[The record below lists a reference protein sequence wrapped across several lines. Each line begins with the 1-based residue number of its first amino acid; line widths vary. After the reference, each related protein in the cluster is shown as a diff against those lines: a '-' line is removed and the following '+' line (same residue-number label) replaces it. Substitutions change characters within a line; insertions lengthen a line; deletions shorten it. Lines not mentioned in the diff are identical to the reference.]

1 MREEPTQCGGATQ
14 LVDREEIR
22 AMCEEN
28 WRQFLSFAAAGSR
41 DLGQQVILRFDAKN
55 KARADAMEPDAAK
68 AFLAVVEE
76 EREKIFDEYTS
87 NPDGLKRRLGVTA
100 PAPQVSAPHSNRQG
114 MGEMVVKTAVRASIW
129 AAIWSLFR

>member
-1 MREEPTQCGGATQ
+1 MREEPTQGPE

-28 WRQFLSFAAAGSR
+28 WRQFLGFAAAGSR
-41 DLGQQVILRFDAKN
+41 DLGQQVILRFDSKN
-55 KARADAMEPDAAK
+55 KERADRMDPAAGK

-87 NPDGLKRRLGVTA
+87 NPEGLKRRLGVTA
-100 PAPQVSAPHSNRQG
+100 AAPAPQEHARQSNRQG
-114 MGEMVVKTAVRASIW
+114 MGEMVAKTAVRASIW